1 MSTRGATQVTEPTPL
16 RDPFDFQPLKKS
28 VTYNGVT
35 YVFRELTVA
44 ENDVCRDGATNE
56 KDQTFDGRLMMRL
69 MIAEASLEPKID
81 IETLAKFPQRLY
93 AHIVELVSELND
105 PETLKDEDPGKS

>member
-1 MSTRGATQVTEPTPL
+1 MAEP
-16 RDPFDFQPLKKS
+16 REPFDFTPIKKS
-28 VTYNGVT
+28 VTYGGVA

-69 MIAEASLEPKID
+69 MICASAIEPAID
-81 IETLAKFPQRLY
+81 LETLAKFPQRLY
-93 AHIVELVSELND
+93 SHIVDTVNELND
-105 PETLKDEDPGKS
+105 PDTLKDEDPGNS